1 MEIIKINC
9 EKVKISLSLEDM
21 NHLHINCDM
30 LDSIDDQGKQAFNK
44 ILDEAKLK
52 CGFSTNGKRIF
63 VQLFPSKDGG
73 CEMFITRLNN
83 EHEKRYT
90 IGRRKKTN
98 CYIFNE
104 FNNLLSFCNAA
115 KKNNYCGSSCLYID
129 ENRKHYYLCLDRDFP
144 LVYEFYGKKCIADT
158 DIYLKEHYRL
168 ITANAIEVLGNLT

>member
-1 MEIIKINC
+1 MDKLIKDLVSNFNG
-9 EKVKISLSLEDM
+9 LSYVDVEDSGEGKLYGITM
-21 NHLHINCDM
+21 DYIDTLQMDEDKYNKWTDM

-104 FNNLLSFCNAA
+104 FNNLLSFWSFFLPKYGDC
-115 KKNNYCGSSCLYID
+115 
-129 ENRKHYYLCLDRDFP
+129 CLDLYF
-144 LVYEFYGKKCIADT
+144 F
-158 DIYLKEHYRL
+158 
-168 ITANAIEVLGNLT
+168 